1 MGGGSRVLWASAG
14 ERWPLRRVAYLVSQR
29 SREVGIRMALG
40 ATSSQVT
47 GMIVRQ
53 GLRLAGTGTLLGLLL
68 AGGTSQALALL
79 PFGVPTFDAFAFFGV
94 AAGTLSVAALAS
106 WIPAMRAS
114 RVQPAITLHQD

>member
-14 ERWPLRRVAYLVSQR
+14 ERWPLRRDGL
-29 SREVGIRMALG
+29 SRLATLAGGGDPNG
-40 ATSSQVT
+40 AGGHVLASD